1 MTQIVENE
9 RDHRKEARMA
19 RLYINEA
26 RATRWPHWRK
36 TLLGYAANRR
46 ALYFELV
53 RKKKPEIGQLLL
65 KF

>member
-1 MTQIVENE
+1 MTQIVENG
-9 RDHRKEARMA
+9 RDPKQEARMA

-46 ALYFELV
+46 AKYFELV
-53 RKKKPEIGQLLL
+53 SKKKPEPGQLLL